1 MKKLILTIAVAGLIS
16 LGFTLISKETSSKK
30 VNAVSTVQNN
40 DFEKVNVSND
50 SMNKRLAS
58 WD

>member
-16 LGFTLISKETSSKK
+16 LGFTLINNETPSKK

-40 DFEKVNVSND
+40 DFEKVNVSNE
-50 SMNKRLAS
+50 NKEKRLAS

>member
-16 LGFTLISKETSSKK
+16 LGFTLINNETPSK
-30 VNAVSTVQNN
+30 NPVSTVQNN
-40 DFEKVNVSND
+40 DFEKVNVSDENKD
-50 SMNKRLAS
+50 KRLAS

>member
-16 LGFTLISKETSSKK
+16 LGFTLISKKTSSKK